1 MDSSYRL
8 LLDPTSTDGG
18 GGGGGG
24 GTDSPSVSANA
35 PPTTQATTQ
44 AAPPP
49 PPQSPPPP
57 PPVKTPDVSLPW
69 DTAQQLFAAERRLRE
84 IEADKQKEIAEKD
97 SQRLLAVAQKEGAEK
112 ALAEQRTFYEGK
124 ISKLEDA
131 FYGAL
136 KSGEIANATA
146 SITFVSPE
154 AASQARA
161 IMTNRLEI
169 RQDGDGVKIVDRQTG
184 RPAAEAVRGWL
195 ETAEFKHFQSA
206 GSRGGT
212 GGGNSD
218 LTTHQEAPPPA
229 KSFADRAIEYHQQV
243 NAQAVGGRNPYDPLR
258 VFEQFNSKQGRN

>member
-1 MDSSYRL
+1 
-8 LLDPTSTDGG
+8 
-18 GGGGGG
+18 
-24 GTDSPSVSANA
+24 
-35 PPTTQATTQ
+35 
-44 AAPPP
+44 
-49 PPQSPPPP
+49 
-57 PPVKTPDVSLPW
+57 
-69 DTAQQLFAAERRLRE
+69 LRE

-97 SQRLLAVAQKEGAEK
+97 SQRLIAVAQKEGAEK
-112 ALAEQRTFYEGK
+112 ALTEQRTAYEGK

-146 SITFVSPE
+146 SIQFVSPE

-169 RQDGDGVKIVDRQTG
+169 RQDGDSVKIVDKQTG

-195 ETAEFKHFQSA
+195 ETAEFKHFQAA
-206 GSRGGT
+206 GSKGGT

-218 LTTHQEAPPPA
+218 LTTHQETPPPV
-229 KSFADRAIEYHQQV
+229 KSFAERAIEYHQQM